1 MKNYGVFDI
10 LGPIMVGPSSSH
22 TAGAARLGNLARI
35 IVGKPFSRVDF
46 YLHGSFAKTMAGH
59 GTDKA
64 LLAGVLGMRPDD
76 ENLSKSFELAK
87 EKNINFTFEEKDLG
101 YTHSNTVKFVFTLA
115 KNKKFHVTG
124 SSIGGGNVLITNI
137 DGTEIEFSGSKPTI
151 LVRNR
156 DTKGVIA
163 HISTILATS
172 EVNIATMNVV
182 RNKDIATMVIEVDSN
197 IEESLINKISEL
209 KDIIYIKGIN
219 PIKE

>member
-10 LGPIMVGPSSSH
+10 LGPIMIGPSSSH

-46 YLHGSFAKTMAGH
+46 YLHGSFAKTMTGH

-76 ENLSKSFELAK
+76 ENLSKSFEIAK
-87 EKNINFTFEEKDLG
+87 EKNINFKFEEKDLG
-101 YTHSNTVKFVFTLA
+101 YTHSNTVKFVFTLT
-115 KNKKFHVTG
+115 KNRKFHVTG

-182 RNKDIATMVIEVDSN
+182 RNKDIATMVIEVDSI
-197 IEESLINKISEL
+197 IEESLIDKISEL

>member
-10 LGPIMVGPSSSH
+10 LGPIMIGPSSSH

-46 YLHGSFAKTMAGH
+46 YLHGSFAKTMTGH

-76 ENLSKSFELAK
+76 ENLSKSFEIAK
-87 EKNINFTFEEKDLG
+87 EKNINFKFEEKDLG
-101 YTHSNTVKFVFTLA
+101 YTHSNTVKFVFTLT
-115 KNKKFHVTG
+115 KNRKFHVTG

-197 IEESLINKISEL
+197 IEESLVDKISEL

>member
-10 LGPIMVGPSSSH
+10 LGPIMIGPSSSH

-46 YLHGSFAKTMAGH
+46 YLHGSFAKTMTGH

-76 ENLSKSFELAK
+76 ENLSKSFEIAK
-87 EKNINFTFEEKDLG
+87 EKNINFKFEEKDLG
-101 YTHSNTVKFVFTLA
+101 YTHSNTVKFVFTLT
-115 KNKKFHVTG
+115 KNRKFHVTG

-163 HISTILATS
+163 HISTILANS

-182 RNKDIATMVIEVDSN
+182 RNKDIATMVIEVDSK
-197 IEESLINKISEL
+197 IEESLMDKISEL

-219 PIKE
+219 PIEE